1 MSTLPRS
8 GLSAA
13 LGVSSALPPSPSVG
27 AATAAGALPPGAA
40 QLLAARAAQQRQTL
54 RGGRFARWHQGPSAP
69 QEEETWLLTYL
80 DVVTLLL
87 VMMVVML
94 SMSEPIS
101 GKPPLPQSQESG
113 PTVKTGSRESQSGTS
128 DVAAND
134 PLGALPLSQLGA
146 GVEVVRGE
154 GTVSFRISSE
164 LLFPSGDAGLSPQ
177 GLQVLDSLLPALNAA
192 QQHRVVVEGHTD
204 DVPIHTPRFP
214 SNWELAAGRAGS
226 VVRHLQSQGID
237 SARLRAT
244 GLADTQPLASNA
256 TQEGRAANRRVELVL
271 ESAIKPGQAV
281 VPPAASVVPSPALVP

>member
-1 MSTLPRS
+1 MSTLPRP
-8 GLSAA
+8 GQQGA
-13 LGVSSALPPSPSVG
+13 LPPLPPLPPSPS
-27 AATAAGALPPGAA
+27 AGALPPGAA
-40 QLLAARAAQQRQTL
+40 QLLAARTAQQRQTV
-54 RGGRFARWHQGPSAP
+54 RGGRFARWHQEPSVP

-94 SMSEPIS
+94 SMSEPIT
-101 GKPPLPQSQESG
+101 GKPPLPPSQESG
-113 PTVKTGSRESQSGTS
+113 P
-128 DVAAND
+128 VALQASVPEPVVAPQVQADD
-134 PLGALPLSQLGA
+134 PLGDLPLDQLGA

-204 DVPIHTPRFP
+204 NVPIHTPRFP

-237 SARLRAT
+237 PARLRAT
-244 GLADTQPLASNA
+244 GLADAHPLASNA
-256 TQEGRAANRRVELVL
+256 TPEGRAANRRVELVL
-271 ESAIKPGQAV
+271 ETVTPTPK
-281 VPPAASVVPSPALVP
+281 

>member
-1 MSTLPRS
+1 MSTLPRPGQPGILGAS
-8 GLSAA
+8 GA
-13 LGVSSALPPSPSVG
+13 LPPLPPLPPSPS
-27 AATAAGALPPGAA
+27 AGALPPGAA
-40 QLLAARAAQQRQTL
+40 QLLAARTAQQRQTV
-54 RGGRFARWHQGPSAP
+54 RGGRFARWHQEPSVP

-94 SMSEPIS
+94 SMSEPIT
-101 GKPPLPQSQESG
+101 GKPPLPPSQESG
-113 PTVKTGSRESQSGTS
+113 P
-128 DVAAND
+128 VALQASVPEPVVAPQVQADD
-134 PLGALPLSQLGA
+134 PLGDLPLDQLGA

-204 DVPIHTPRFP
+204 NVPIHTPRFP

-237 SARLRAT
+237 PARLRAT
-244 GLADTQPLASNA
+244 GLADAHPLASNA
-256 TQEGRAANRRVELVL
+256 TPEGRAANRRVELVL
-271 ESAIKPGQAV
+271 ESAIRPGQAV
-281 VPPAASVVPSPALVP
+281 VPPPVPSAAPAPAP